1 MNDKQNDNHK
11 NLKDLHGFLT
21 SEGYELPDYAEFE
34 NDMSTP
40 QNLQDFYTFFRKEGY
55 DLPTSFSEFENDM
68 GFATQPQQPA
78 TPAVQGLP
86 VNPATFAP
94 MAPAAPS
101 SGAVNVRAPFADVQ
115 AAQQYE
121 QQKPTS
127 PTQPTNPTYPTAAQ
141 NKQEQ
146 PLGPERFA
154 KQMAMDQQLGQM
166 SQGISQRLDAIR
178 KGNQPFSSTE
188 RRLNP
193 ETGKMETAYYTKTGE
208 VTNTQLQQSRR
219 NAEINEA
226 FKEPTVNEELQEAYA
241 ERDRLQHE
249 IARREKEIETSTAD
263 NVEEGIKKLPAT
275 QQRAM
280 AEFLRRN
287 APKEGDKSRDAE
299 LSMLRAALRSNE
311 EHINT
316 LEREKDNP
324 NYIQVVGKGL
334 TSADNWLGGF
344 NNLADMITMLRYS
357 GEELEGTEAAAQEA
371 MLKNRLLADDA
382 NTRYGQNDSAGQRW
396 GDISAQAI
404 PFVAEFLLTGGGFSG
419 IKAGTRLGEK
429 AALKYG
435 KNKVGKWLLKN
446 IGSTADDIVR
456 ASIMANTTGAGRT
469 VSDILDRHLGKLVYE
484 DGEYKFV
491 GGKSVGR
498 SVYEGEMAATL
509 QYLTEFAG
517 SKLDAAGKVVGK
529 GISKGLERIGAG
541 RVTELI
547 SRMSGS
553 EWSKMLAKLQVNDY
567 WEEVAEEELNIILDA
582 ILVGDNKF
590 SDLWDKRTQGD
601 ILGGMALSIG
611 LMRAP
616 GMVVEGG
623 AKTYNAAQ
631 YYRYKHNT
639 DKANKVAS
647 VQFGADNWE
656 VLREQIDNTE
666 NKDMGA
672 LLAEIADNAD
682 MNDGNKKAAA
692 DYIVNLMKMRGY
704 NMRTMKN
711 AEGKSESESSE
722 QAVADEQENQ
732 AYERGY
738 NAEPQEQ
745 QDAML
750 ELAMSDPSDPDHAE
764 KQAAVAGIND
774 RINDDADNFVAQER
788 EAYNLQRNDD
798 DGSVHPATM
807 TVDGQEREVF
817 IKSGLV
823 TTGADGSIDIEN
835 SGETIVVYDPVE
847 GKNKMVSPADIRSLG
862 EVTTAE
868 QFESDLQNQR
878 ADFIQQQQD
887 AATGRFNPQPGQ
899 EIDMP
904 DGKAV
909 VLATDGE
916 SGTLQMPDG
925 SQQSMAIADIQQI
938 ADGVMMEDYR
948 QRHPETAAPEQ
959 PAAEAPA
966 MTEGKPETFE
976 PNMELTVKDGD
987 GEKTVYVTGTRARW
1001 EAGKFVEDPNGK
1013 FIELYDPE
1021 ANDGNGG
1028 MTYIRDD
1035 DPDGKIVGY
1044 KPAPLEEQPIDETEN
1059 RPLPRYIDPKN
1070 PPDDGGTPPPP
1081 PAGLGNLKDAKT
1093 FGEQDEGQRPNVET
1107 FTPESYTP
1115 EEPAPTSNTMPMKK
1129 VRVRKDVKDENGKPV
1144 LNKNGKPK
1152 KEWVEEEVEDWYA
1165 ATPSRAYQYI
1175 YEEAVAAG
1183 LEEKDADG
1191 IVKIM
1196 QEQAQQ
1202 EQADIKK
1209 KPKPVAGSVMA
1220 TLQLRKERNAEI
1232 EEAQSHVDYWKQVQ
1246 SLRNRALLERKEAEE
1261 AERRAA
1267 ETAEQKAKRE
1277 AYEAEQARRQAEAEA
1292 AERHRKEEN
1301 EQRASGTFVSPVQNA
1316 EITEPIEGTKTSA
1329 TPLEIAKRELADD
1342 AEAMEI
1348 LNSKEPQTLEEVVSK
1363 LLTSGKNQVGIIP
1376 EDFYKHT
1383 GYSPRDAEKFI
1394 ILSNNGVSIGRLGEM
1409 VEGYARN
1416 EHIPFDEN
1424 DANAGFD
1431 AVLAVLGNVR
1441 TQGDING
1448 YITNNRIRQA
1458 YDHHNKLL
1466 VKEDAYM
1473 SEQLGV
1479 TRAEYDGWVQSME
1492 EKAEA
1497 VKNMSDEEFNTIFG
1511 YDNTLL
1517 ENEKTQNNDR
1527 RAETDN
1533 GGNREESADALQ
1545 GEQREGESAAAPQ
1558 DDTRG
1563 VGEDAAAAADNG
1575 AAVAERIAAAEAQTD
1590 TNPTEGQKKAG
1601 NYAKG
1606 HLTLDGYNISI
1617 EQPKGSIR
1625 RGVDADGRAWEQEMH
1640 NTYGYIRGTEG
1651 VDGDHIDV
1659 FLSNDPTQGN
1669 VFVIDQ
1675 VNPKDGSFDEH
1686 KVMYGFPDAESAR
1699 AAYLSNYEEG
1709 WQGLGTITEVSKDE
1723 FKKWVESSHR
1733 KTKPFSEY
1741 KSVEMLGGQSEGN
1754 DKIDKPT
1761 VQQREIGQAMVD
1773 RLEDMGIKVSTD
1785 IAENRRVLKQAEQDN
1800 SEAGKLRHFRTPGG
1814 KVYGFVYRGKMYL
1827 DPRHIDAELPI
1838 HEYAHPW
1845 CEAMRYLAPERWAEV
1860 VEVMKSDAET
1870 WEAVKAMNPDL
1881 ADENDIAEEMI
1892 ATYSGK
1898 NGKAKAQAEFE
1909 RMGAK
1914 GNFGNVWQ
1922 NIAKAI
1928 QDFWKKVGDFLGI
1941 KYESAEQVYDQVV
1954 KDFANKV
1961 NPRKRIEDYLKA
1973 RDEEYLKAVES
1984 GDEAR
1989 AKELFDEALREN
2001 IGNGMTPYLSVD
2013 SYIGRLK
2020 NLVKRVKSRD
2030 PQVIL
2035 QVAELMSPLIPQ
2047 DAVLVPAPSH
2057 TGEATDMLDLSEAL
2071 SRITGTPVA
2080 NVLRG
2085 VERESQYQ
2093 VKKEGGRPITA
2104 EQMGIVMDGTLP
2116 DDKIPVVIDN
2126 VVDSGNTAEACVKA
2140 LGKGIVVSLAEGV
2153 NRRKHAATLK
2163 SANFVARDRS
2173 GNIVQLSKRF
2183 DLDGVNYL
2191 AKQKGDGKVQKPTKE
2206 QKTLVKAL
2214 SDWLNKIGIKTT
2226 LNTKKGQEVLD
2237 KYREL
2242 AKLLR
2247 VWHGSGA
2254 DFGRFDHAHMGEG
2267 EGAQA
2272 FGYGTYVSE
2281 VKGIGKN
2288 YAELNPNGSTRV
2300 FYKGKTIGPSK
2311 IGLRTNTAEEHLL
2324 KLIASQLKTGQSFNE
2339 AKKNVKEYLKQGIT
2353 YYGNFNDA
2361 IAVSK
2366 YKEMQSI
2373 LPTLKE
2379 KDFETREGQ
2388 HVLYELD
2395 IPDDN
2400 GHNYPDWVITIPKSD
2415 RRKIAEAVRGLEG
2428 GPAQSVKY
2436 PTYKGGW
2443 NQLADMIERNQWAY
2457 QEVRDRLVQAFGG
2470 KIADEKKV
2478 SELMHSAGFT
2488 GVKYPAEYMTG
2499 ARADGAKNYV
2509 IFDENDLK
2517 IVDKIRF
2524 HKAEDGSYEPEMK
2537 PWAYSNAMKAVEGI
2551 KQEKAT
2557 AEQWLA
2563 MLQKNGGLKAGEDK
2577 WLGLSEW
2584 LKGSEAKTITKQ
2596 EVLDYIRA
2604 NEIQIEEVEYGNT
2617 MSDKAKKRLEEY
2629 NNELLGEIE
2638 ELDSNDKSGGEVAE
2652 MAFGV
2657 LVDRYGDDFENAFEL
2672 TWEHGSPRLKPK
2684 LLDMDGEV
2692 QPIHETRLSYTTEG
2706 LDNKREIALTIPTIE
2721 PWNEGDDVHFGD
2733 AGEGRAVAWVR
2744 FGETTD
2750 ADGNRVLVIDEIQ
2763 SKRHQEGREKGYRK
2777 VQSNSQRARHIKAQE
2792 KFESFK
2798 TELVEKYGS
2807 VLDNGSYNQW
2817 MSRFSPADLER
2828 YEQLEREVMETS
2840 FYDEAESP
2848 TVKDNRVPDAP
2859 FEKNW
2864 HEVAFKR
2871 MLRYAAENGY
2881 DKVAWTTGE
2890 QQAERYDLSKSI
2902 KDMTAT
2908 GWTDY
2913 SAVRGDDAKEAK
2925 LITINTIDRG
2935 QYTQL
2940 LVDKSGKVISDVNDQ
2955 FVGKQLSDIVGKDL
2969 AKRLMED
2976 GYQTIEGDG
2985 LRIGGEGMKGFYD
2998 QILPRF
3004 ADKYGKKWNVKTTD
3018 INLPNI
3024 GDNGLTMHSV
3034 DVTPEM
3040 KASVLQGQP
3049 MFFRDKDG
3057 EVYGFTVGGEIY
3069 IDPRYAKPETPVHE
3083 YTHLW
3088 AQALRNSNP
3097 TAWAQLT
3104 DEMRTVEGG
3113 RLWDYVKGRYPELK
3127 TEDELVE
3134 EVFAHYSGKRGA
3146 ERLEA
3151 EMREE
3156 MKKADGIF
3164 EKAQV
3169 ANIFHKLRALLNKFW
3184 TMARDLFAGKV
3195 EGVENLTAEDFAD
3208 MMMGDLLHEVDPR
3221 KEANASTEA
3230 RDKAYMEA
3238 VEKGDMETA
3247 QRMVNEAAKA
3257 AMPETK
3263 VVDENGMPLV
3273 VVHHTKGDFTKF
3285 DINRLG
3291 ENSGDKGMYGA
3302 GFYFITKGYGDFYG
3316 NRNMD
3321 VYLNISKPYEVAA
3334 SMDNTSDQYTYFA
3347 EHFNI
3352 PKLRELAMSE
3362 NGKTITVGEYID
3374 NIKAVDKEITDAGIT
3389 AESLA
3394 DNDELKYYR
3403 PEDRMDLYREYRI
3416 IDRCGFPL
3424 ISHSS
3429 YVIAENIGSEEFSDA
3444 LKRAGY
3450 DGVVVDKGE
3459 GVHEYVAFDPKQI
3472 KSADPVTYDDQGNVI
3487 PLSERF
3493 NSESNDIR
3501 FQKAGEDIE
3510 AVNSRFNEELDGFTL
3525 DNADKVIFDL
3535 GRPSEKLLEGG
3546 VVDKPI
3552 RLYGSKVAKKMRK
3565 HGFKTEDLRDLPM
3578 AVANPIAVF
3587 ENIDREGNRSVLTEL
3602 HTDKGNILVSI
3613 DLGKGS
3619 DADFDIVSSVFGKN
3633 GKGVVDWI
3641 NNGKLRYVDKE
3652 KAQNYLRIS
3661 APIAEASDNS
3671 ELVSDAKIVKDFET
3685 AKNNLQNAENNDVRY
3700 QRSST
3705 YTTKDGV
3712 QLSMMSLFE
3721 GTENLNDNENL
3732 NDKSDL
3738 TGLRLR
3744 KLEPGKTC
3752 HVERRYEE
3760 NKSFSFMGKERIES
3774 MDDVAYIFKQ
3784 LENAAVEN
3792 SFIVLVKDGKPI
3804 IIHTGMGG
3812 YASTTVDLRQAI
3824 AAYMSIKPEQVYFVH
3839 NHPSGSLIASG
3850 EDMLTLNTLRAA
3862 FGSDVVQDGIIIDTT
3877 SGQYGVFGYGAEERD
3892 MPKGADGEVPMKVYE
3907 FSKQVFGKDWKPQ
3920 TAYTIADP
3928 KGVAEF
3934 ISSHRLGEHPKMSF
3948 IIVNNRGQVV
3958 GNFFLPWTALSN
3970 IEDVKATYTELS
3982 NYINL
3987 AGGTKGVIYG
3997 NYQYSKKDKR
4007 MLQQLAAG
4015 MNVLHTPLLDVVH
4028 VDVDNDL
4035 GYHSAHDSGVMEPE
4049 AEYVT
4054 PEREAGES
4062 ILDYAKRVADDY
4074 SAYEAIV
4081 KALEAANG
4089 GVMEAHDD
4097 SVSEQLHDTSR
4108 EMYERLVGSSLNQF
4122 TEAMQDSMKS
4132 LESLMKAMLGD
4143 KDLKKEEVA
4152 GFENPYLVNN
4162 AMSSASHEQI
4172 EVWHRYFIDPL
4183 KEEIRGLLGKVKGKE
4198 WKAVYTELVDYL
4210 MAKHGLERNDVF
4222 AKRDAKK
4229 AYSDE
4234 CDAAIRDI
4242 NNTRSL
4248 VLKELKK
4255 KLNDNK
4261 IDQDTY
4267 NSEVEK
4273 TNQDIEQVKTR
4284 FEQERDAK
4292 IAALED
4298 DPKKDARYRAF
4309 RGKDYSG
4316 LTALTGSTEDASAI
4330 DEAENKALA
4339 DLESRHHA
4347 KLIEDE
4353 AYKQEKKQIKR
4364 LAEKQRASIVAMAE
4378 HKAEKMVAEYESK
4391 HDTKALWKKIN
4402 AATNSTLFK
4411 LADSGIMSAE
4421 QHDRLRDMFQYY
4433 IPLQGFN
4440 DTVAEDLYAYM
4451 GGKGTLGV
4459 GSLLKGAKGR
4469 KSKADDPLATIILNG
4484 EAAIRQANRNL
4495 MKQKFLN
4502 FVLNHPGNLVSVH
4515 DIWLRKNDT
4524 TGQWERYFEA
4534 DLREDDSPE
4543 VVASKMQAFEDKMAE
4558 LADQDP
4564 AHYKRGRE
4572 LPDVPYR
4579 VIEKKDMD
4587 QHQVLV
4593 RRNGQTVVLTI
4604 NGNPRAA
4611 QALNGLTNP
4620 DVDTEKLGG
4629 KIVNGIQKF
4638 TRFLA
4643 TNYTSRFIDF
4653 MAANWVRDAFYAN
4666 DMAIVREDAKYA
4678 RKFHKEHA
4686 KTFTVNTGI
4695 LFKEWS
4701 NGELQKKIDEGTAN
4715 KYERYFREF
4724 MLNGGE
4730 TGWTNQRDLEKH
4742 KRDLERD
4749 LRHAED
4755 WNVRAWKAFT
4765 GFLDI
4770 ANRAIE
4776 NNARFAAYVS
4786 SRDMGRSITR
4796 SIWDAKEVSINFNTK
4811 GAGSKMA
4818 GAKGQTTFGDIGAVG
4833 SGIFRTLFPFWN
4845 ASVQGISN
4853 IYRAAKRRPGRF
4865 ALRILAVQYLM
4876 GALIPL
4882 ISQWLC
4888 GDDDDDP
4895 NSYYNLPEYVRR
4907 SNLCFRFTKSMPWIT
4922 LPLPIE
4928 FRAPYGLGELSM
4940 GLITGKEHY
4949 TPEEAAK
4956 QFAMQISQV
4965 LPLDFMEGG
4974 GGWHVLMPGGAK
4986 PALEAQANE
4995 SWSGLPIYKESSY
5008 DDYKANWTKGYKNT
5022 SKPLTGFTKG
5032 LNELTADR
5040 DDLLQA
5046 AGNTEHVQGYIN
5058 WNPAV
5063 IEYLLRGYLGG
5074 LYSTANQ
5081 LVKVGETIV
5090 GVREFEW
5097 RNMPVANRFIK
5108 EGDERTQARKLQNEY
5123 FYYVDEYEGS
5133 RKRLKDADK
5142 ENMSAGQKEERQQK
5156 LDKIAAQRHYWVV
5169 DAYKPLLDALH
5180 DQKQNESEYSVV
5192 EIEELENSLRRQM
5205 VDLIHKV
5212 DDDKELPKDSIDKEV
5227 DKMLAENFER
5237 GGYTRHPAANRIA
5250 NRLGGTDSY
5259 GGGSALKTEY
5269 GKVYERKRDYVD
5281 MAEDVLLQVAI
5292 KEAKEEND
5300 VQRQKGLEAYQ
5311 RGITEAKE
5319 PLGYPNAKAEVID
5332 NAMARVRTLRRQALD
5347 KYGIDYKGKLAK
5359 TEHKEQTNP
5368 SR

>member
-1 MNDKQNDNHK
+1 MNDKIDELYDALKADGAVKKSRENFRSYVDDADNRQK
-11 NLKDLHGFLT
+11 LYDALKEDGAVKSPTFEEFSRKL
-21 SEGYELPDYAEFE
+21 GY
-34 NDMSTP
+34 N
-40 QNLQDFYTFFRKEGY
+40 
-55 DLPTSFSEFENDM
+55 
-68 GFATQPQQPA
+68 ATQP
-78 TPAVQGLP
+78 TPAAQGLP

-101 SGAVNVRAPFADVQ
+101 SGAVNVRAPFADAQ
-115 AAQQYE
+115 ATQQYE

-127 PTQPTNPTYPTAAQ
+127 PTAAQ
-141 NKQEQ
+141 NEQEQ
-146 PLGPERFA
+146 PLGPDGFA
-154 KQMAMDQQLGQM
+154 KQMAMDQQLGQR
-166 SQGISQRLDAIR
+166 SQQLSRRLDAIR

-193 ETGKMETAYYTKTGE
+193 ATGKMENVYYTKTGE
-208 VTNTQLQQSRR
+208 ATNTQLQQSRR

-226 FKEPTVNEELQEAYA
+226 IKGPTVNEELQEAYA
-241 ERDRLQHE
+241 ERDRLQQE
-249 IARREKEIETSTAD
+249 IELREKQVDANTA
-263 NVEEGIKKLPAT
+263 EEAEEAIKKLPQK
-275 QQRAM
+275 QQERYGELFKRITPREGNKAM
-280 AEFLRRN
+280 
-287 APKEGDKSRDAE
+287 DAQ
-299 LSMLRAALRSNE
+299 LSMLKAALRSNE
-311 EHINT
+311 ERINT
-316 LEREKDNP
+316 LERERDNP

-334 TSADNWLGGF
+334 TSADTWLGGF
-344 NNLADMITMLRYS
+344 NSMADMITMLRY
-357 GEELEGTEAAAQEA
+357 GEEKMEGSEGAAQEA

-382 NTRYGQNDSAGQRW
+382 KARYGGQNDTGWQRF
-396 GDISAQAI
+396 GDISAEAI
-404 PFVAEFLLTGGGFSG
+404 PFLAEFMLTGGGFSG
-419 IKAGTRLGEK
+419 IKAGARLGEK

-456 ASIMANTTGAGRT
+456 ASIMANTTGVGRT
-469 VSDILDRHLGKLVYE
+469 VSDILDRRLGELVYE

-517 SKLDAAGKVVGK
+517 SKLDAVGKVVGK
-529 GISKGLERIGAG
+529 GVGKGLERIGAA
-541 RVTELI
+541 RVSELI

-553 EWSKMLAKLQVNDY
+553 EWNRMLAKLQINDY
-567 WEEVAEEELNIILDA
+567 WEEVAEEELNIILNA
-582 ILVGDNKF
+582 MLVGDNKF
-590 SDLWDKRTQGD
+590 SDLWDKQTQGD
-601 ILGGMALSIG
+601 ILGGMAMSIG

-623 AKTYNAAQ
+623 AKTYNTAQ

-639 DKANKVAS
+639 DKADRVAS

-711 AEGKSESESSE
+711 AEGKNKSDSSA
-722 QAVADEQENQ
+722 QAVADEREDQ
-732 AYERGY
+732 AYGRGY
-738 NAEPQEQ
+738 DADEQ
-745 QDAML
+745 GRQDAMM

-764 KQAAVAGIND
+764 KQAAVDGINQ
-774 RINDDADNFVAQER
+774 RINDDADMQVAQQR

-798 DGSVHPATM
+798 DGSLHPATM
-807 TVDGQEREVF
+807 SVDGQEREVY

-835 SGETIVVYDPVE
+835 SGKTIIVYDPVE

-862 EVTTAE
+862 PVTTAE
-868 QFESDLQNQR
+868 QLEADLQNQR
-878 ADFIQQQQD
+878 DAFVQQQQD
-887 AATGRFNPQPGQ
+887 AATNRFNPQPGQ

-904 DGKAV
+904 DGGKAV
-909 VLATDGE
+909 VLATDGD
-916 SGTLQMPDG
+916 SVTLQMPDG
-925 SQQSMAIADIQQI
+925 TQQSMAIADIQQI

-948 QRHPETAAPEQ
+948 QRHPEAEQ
-959 PAAEAPA
+959 PSEPATEAKGA
-966 MTEGKPETFE
+966 PETFSDG
-976 PNMELTVKDGD
+976 MVLTVK
-987 GEKTVYVTGTRARW
+987 GENGEEQQMGVIGRASYSAQPGSSGYR
-1001 EAGKFVEDPNGK
+1001 EDPNGK
-1013 FIELYDPE
+1013 YVALYVP
-1021 ANDGNGG
+1021 G
-1028 MTYIRDD
+1028 
-1035 DPDGKIVGY
+1035 
-1044 KPAPLEEQPIDETEN
+1044 EEQP
-1059 RPLPRYIDPKN
+1059 RYMLESK
-1070 PPDDGGTPPPP
+1070 
-1081 PAGLGNLKDAKT
+1081 LR
-1093 FGEQDEGQRPNVET
+1093 EQT
-1107 FTPESYTP
+1107 
-1115 EEPAPTSNTMPMKK
+1115 
-1129 VRVRKDVKDENGKPV
+1129 
-1144 LNKNGKPK
+1144 
-1152 KEWVEEEVEDWYA
+1152 
-1165 ATPSRAYQYI
+1165 
-1175 YEEAVAAG
+1175 
-1183 LEEKDADG
+1183 
-1191 IVKIM
+1191 
-1196 QEQAQQ
+1196 
-1202 EQADIKK
+1202 
-1209 KPKPVAGSVMA
+1209 
-1220 TLQLRKERNAEI
+1220 
-1232 EEAQSHVDYWKQVQ
+1232 VDYIEQ
-1246 SLRNRALLERKEAEE
+1246 E
-1261 AERRAA
+1261 AERPAAEVEQPTEGAAEQSTAGGAVPAGESA
-1267 ETAEQKAKRE
+1267 ETAAAPAVAPEAEIYNNVKGEYPEAYRDKVENTVKIKAKRVTDTKTALDKATAALTATEYGSKEEATAKRKRDEAQQAYDAAVADSEMWNAVKSLKDQELLAEREAKDAAEREERERRRAETEAARKREQE
-1277 AYEAEQARRQAEAEA
+1277 AYEAEMARRKAEQEEKDRRTEA
-1292 AERHRKEEN
+1292 ALEYMAKMRDE
-1301 EQRASGTFVSPVQNA
+1301 AAAMGADF
-1316 EITEPIEGTKTSA
+1316 PIE
-1329 TPLEIAKRELADD
+1329 DD
-1342 AEAMEI
+1342 AAAMEVMND
-1348 LNSKEPQTLEEVVSK
+1348 LEPHTLEEVAAW
-1363 LLTSGKNQVGIIP
+1363 LLSDTKGKMKIDP
-1376 EDFYKHT
+1376 EEMRRHT
-1383 GYSPRDAEKFI
+1383 GYSSTDMNKFPFIFKKDGVSPEKFGEHI
-1394 ILSNNGVSIGRLGEM
+1394 EQKARENGVS
-1409 VEGYARN
+1409 
-1416 EHIPFDEN
+1416 FDEA
-1424 DANAGFD
+1424 DTNAGFNALLNVLGEVGGLGDLKNYIKNARRVQAERLHSQNVAMAAAVQTEDDWIAQHGGMSREEYASYINWMED
-1431 AVLAVLGNVR
+1431 AVE
-1441 TQGDING
+1441 QGKTE
-1448 YITNNRIRQA
+1448 IT
-1458 YDHHNKLL
+1458 
-1466 VKEDAYM
+1466 
-1473 SEQLGV
+1473 
-1479 TRAEYDGWVQSME
+1479 
-1492 EKAEA
+1492 
-1497 VKNMSDEEFNTIFG
+1497 DEEFNQIF
-1511 YDNTLL
+1511 NT
-1517 ENEKTQNNDR
+1517 
-1527 RAETDN
+1527 
-1533 GGNREESADALQ
+1533 
-1545 GEQREGESAAAPQ
+1545 
-1558 DDTRG
+1558 DDTRTATTDEESQRG
-1563 VGEDAAAAADNG
+1563 GAAESGTDGAEARQAATAADDTRRGGEDAGGESTAPT
-1575 AAVAERIAAAEAQTD
+1575 AVAERIAAAEAQTD

-1659 FLSNDPTQGN
+1659 FLSDDPTQGN

-1675 VNPKDGSFDEH
+1675 VNKDGSFDEH

-1699 AAYLSNYEEG
+1699 AAYLSNYEDG

-1741 KSVEMLGGQSEGN
+1741 KSVKPEGGQNE
-1754 DKIDKPT
+1754 
-1761 VQQREIGQAMVD
+1761 QRQPSTAEDVEAGGAVVD
-1773 RLEDMGIKVSTD
+1773 RLQSMGVEVSTD
-1785 IAENRRVLKQAEQDN
+1785 IAENRKVRKQAERDN
-1800 SEAGKLRHFRTPGG
+1800 SESGKIHNLKTSDG
-1814 KVYGFVYRGKMYL
+1814 KVYGFTYRGKLYL
-1827 DPRHIDAELPI
+1827 DPREIDAELPL
-1838 HEYAHPW
+1838 HEYGHLW
-1845 CEAMRYLAPERWAEV
+1845 TEAFRRLNPEGWNDL
-1860 VEVMKSDAET
+1860 VETMKQDAES
-1870 WEAVKAMNPDL
+1870 WNIVKQLYPDL
-1881 ADENDIAEEMI
+1881 KTDSEIADEVI
-1892 ATYSGK
+1892 ATFSGK
-1898 NGKAKAQAEFE
+1898 NGAAKLKEELE
-1909 RMGAK
+1909 RMADK
-1914 GNFGNVWQ
+1914 NPDYKSRWGNIYN
-1922 NIAKAI
+1922 NIVKAI
-1928 QDFWKKVGDFLGI
+1928 QDFWKTMGDFLGI
-1941 KYESAEQVYDQVV
+1941 KYESPEQVYDQVLR
-1954 KDFANKV
+1954 DFASGM
-1961 NPRKRIEDYLKA
+1961 NPRA
-1973 RDEEYLKAVES
+1973 RVEEYLKERDAEYMNAVES
-1984 GDEAR
+1984 GDEDK
-1989 AKELFDEALREN
+1989 AKELFDAALREN
-2001 IGNGMTPYLSVD
+2001 IGNGITPFVAVGGYRGNMD
-2013 SYIGRLK
+2013 RLA
-2020 NLVKRVKSRD
+2020 RGVKSRD
-2030 PQVIL
+2030 PKVIAE
-2035 QVAELMSPLIPQ
+2035 VADLMAPLIPEN
-2047 DAVLVPAPSH
+2047 AVLVPTPSH
-2057 TGEATDMLDLSEAL
+2057 SGTSTDMLDVANAISK
-2071 SRITGTPVA
+2071 RTGAPVA
-2080 NVLRG
+2080 DVLRSE
-2085 VERESQYQ
+2085 ERKSQYEAKRQ
-2093 VKKEGGRPITA
+2093 GQPITSA
-2104 EQMGIVMDGTLP
+2104 QMGIHVDGELP
-2116 DDKIPVVIDN
+2116 EGMTPVIIDN
-2126 VVDSGNTAEACVKA
+2126 VVNTGNTAEACVKA
-2140 LGKGIVVSLAEGV
+2140 LGKGVVVSLADAA
-2153 NRRKHAATLK
+2153 NRYRHVASLK
-2163 SANFVARDRS
+2163 SANPIARDRN
-2173 GNIVQLSKRF
+2173 GKVVPLSQRF
-2183 DLDGVNYL
+2183 DLGGSNYL
-2191 AKQKGDGKVQKPTKE
+2191 AKQKGQPAAPTAE
-2206 QKTLVKAL
+2206 QKSLTKGIVGWIN
-2214 SDWLNKIGIKTT
+2214 SIGIPAHAAVR
-2226 LNTKKGQEVLD
+2226 KGQEVLN

-2242 AKLLR
+2242 VRALR
-2247 VWHGSGA
+2247 GYHGSGA
-2254 DFGRFDHAHMGEG
+2254 DFDRFDHSHMGEG

-2272 FGYGTYVSE
+2272 YGYGTYITE
-2281 VKGIGKN
+2281 VEGIGRT
-2288 YAELNPNGSTRV
+2288 YAEHYGKANVMMNGVPIRQVLSNEDYWDWQFANFVT
-2300 FYKGKTIGPSK
+2300 GHE
-2311 IGLRTNTAEEHLL
+2311 RTLDE
-2324 KLIASQLKTGQSFNE
+2324 
-2339 AKKNVKEYLKQGIT
+2339 
-2353 YYGNFNDA
+2353 
-2361 IAVSK
+2361 
-2366 YKEMQSI
+2366 
-2373 LPTLKE
+2373 LKE
-2379 KDFETREGQ
+2379 SIGHVYIDGRIAGSRSKRVRELQKQKDRLLFAIDNGEVTIDRGGAEPI
-2388 HVLYELD
+2388 LYTVD
-2395 IPDDN
+2395 IPDDD
-2400 GHNYPDWVITIPKSD
+2400 GSNYLSYDKPATDEQVDRIKNALLSNDKFKEDSREEYNFMSSRLGDVQYIPPFEEWMDNRAGVIAMGAKERGQRVYD
-2415 RRKIAEAVRGLEG
+2415 EIAKLLD
-2428 GPAQSVKY
+2428 S
-2436 PTYKGGW
+2436 
-2443 NQLADMIERNQWAY
+2443 
-2457 QEVRDRLVQAFGG
+2457 
-2470 KIADEKKV
+2470 EKKA
-2478 SELMHSAGFT
+2478 SELLHAAGFV
-2488 GVKYPAEYMTG
+2488 GIKYPAEYRSG
-2499 ARADGAKNYV
+2499 GRGDNAKNYV

-2517 IVDKIRF
+2517 I
-2524 HKAEDGSYEPEMK
+2524 
-2537 PWAYSNAMKAVEGI
+2537 
-2551 KQEKAT
+2551 T
-2557 AEQWLA
+2557 
-2563 MLQKNGGLKAGEDK
+2563 
-2577 WLGLSEW
+2577 
-2584 LKGSEAKTITKQ
+2584 
-2596 EVLDYIRA
+2596 
-2604 NEIQIEEVEYGNT
+2604 
-2617 MSDKAKKRLEEY
+2617 
-2629 NNELLGEIE
+2629 
-2638 ELDSNDKSGGEVAE
+2638 
-2652 MAFGV
+2652 
-2657 LVDRYGDDFENAFEL
+2657 
-2672 TWEHGSPRLKPK
+2672 
-2684 LLDMDGEV
+2684 
-2692 QPIHETRLSYTTEG
+2692 
-2706 LDNKREIALTIPTIE
+2706 
-2721 PWNEGDDVHFGD
+2721 
-2733 AGEGRAVAWVR
+2733 
-2744 FGETTD
+2744 
-2750 ADGNRVLVIDEIQ
+2750 
-2763 SKRHQEGREKGYRK
+2763 
-2777 VQSNSQRARHIKAQE
+2777 
-2792 KFESFK
+2792 
-2798 TELVEKYGS
+2798 
-2807 VLDNGSYNQW
+2807 
-2817 MSRFSPADLER
+2817 
-2828 YEQLEREVMETS
+2828 
-2840 FYDEAESP
+2840 
-2848 TVKDNRVPDAP
+2848 
-2859 FEKNW
+2859 
-2864 HEVAFKR
+2864 
-2871 MLRYAAENGY
+2871 
-2881 DKVAWTTGE
+2881 DKV
-2890 QQAERYDLSKSI
+2890 K
-2902 KDMTAT
+2902 
-2908 GWTDY
+2908 
-2913 SAVRGDDAKEAK
+2913 
-2925 LITINTIDRG
+2925 
-2935 QYTQL
+2935 
-2940 LVDKSGKVISDVNDQ
+2940 
-2955 FVGKQLSDIVGKDL
+2955 
-2969 AKRLMED
+2969 
-2976 GYQTIEGDG
+2976 
-2985 LRIGGEGMKGFYD
+2985 
-2998 QILPRF
+2998 
-3004 ADKYGKKWNVKTTD
+3004 
-3018 INLPNI
+3018 
-3024 GDNGLTMHSV
+3024 
-3034 DVTPEM
+3034 
-3040 KASVLQGQP
+3040 
-3049 MFFRDKDG
+3049 FFRDKDG
-3057 EVYGFTVGGEIY
+3057 EVIGYTLGGEIY

-3083 YTHLW
+3083 YTHLIVH
-3088 AQALRNSNP
+3088 AIRANNP
-3097 TAWAQLT
+3097 QVWERWKQLVHGEQDFIDFVKAKYPEYSENEDDFWEEVIANYT
-3104 DEMRTVEGG
+3104 GRKGGKRLEDEMSRQM
-3113 RLWDYVKGRYPELK
+3113 RK
-3127 TEDELVE
+3127 TPDI
-3134 EVFAHYSGKRGA
+3134 G
-3146 ERLEA
+3146 
-3151 EMREE
+3151 
-3156 MKKADGIF
+3156 
-3164 EKAQV
+3164 EKARI
-3169 ANIFHKLRALLNKFW
+3169 ATIFHKLRDLLRRFWDMTKDIFSGSTKGIDNFQSMDDVVDLTLAALANKFDPRAAQER
-3184 TMARDLFAGKV
+3184 ARD
-3195 EGVENLTAEDFAD
+3195 
-3208 MMMGDLLHEVDPR
+3208 
-3221 KEANASTEA
+3221 A
-3230 RDKAYMEA
+3230 RDREYLDA
-3238 VEKGDMETA
+3238 VDRGDMETA
-3247 QRMVNEAAKA
+3247 QRMVNKAAKA
-3257 AMPETK
+3257 AMPDTK
-3263 VVDENGMPLV
+3263 VVDENGMPLRV
-3273 VVHHTKGDFTKF
+3273 YH
-3285 DINRLG
+3285 
-3291 ENSGDKGMYGA
+3291 
-3302 GFYFITKGYGDFYG
+3302 IT
-3316 NRNMD
+3316 
-3321 VYLNISKPYEVAA
+3321 
-3334 SMDNTSDQYTYFA
+3334 DND
-3347 EHFNI
+3347 FNI
-3352 PKLRELAMSE
+3352 FHSGNFAGTIYFSDNKSAAKKAAR
-3362 NGKTITVGEYID
+3362 GKNKTVNVFLNVKKPVNTKDNPIPWYDAED
-3374 NIKAVDKEITDAGIT
+3374 NIKVAKWKE
-3389 AESLA
+3389 E
-3394 DNDELKYYR
+3394 
-3403 PEDRMDLYREYRI
+3403 
-3416 IDRCGFPL
+3416 
-3424 ISHSS
+3424 
-3429 YVIAENIGSEEFSDA
+3429 
-3444 LKRAGY
+3444 GY
-3450 DGVVVDKGE
+3450 DGVYVRDE
-3459 GVHEYVAFDPKQI
+3459 SGVSIAVFHPSQI
-3472 KSADPVTYDDQGNVI
+3472 KSADPVTYDDNGNVI

-3493 NSESNDIR
+3493 DSGKEDIR
-3501 FQKAGEDIE
+3501 YQK
-3510 AVNSRFNEELDGFTL
+3510 
-3525 DNADKVIFDL
+3525 
-3535 GRPSEKLLEGG
+3535 
-3546 VVDKPI
+3546 
-3552 RLYGSKVAKKMRK
+3552 
-3565 HGFKTEDLRDLPM
+3565 
-3578 AVANPIAVF
+3578 
-3587 ENIDREGNRSVLTEL
+3587 
-3602 HTDKGNILVSI
+3602 
-3613 DLGKGS
+3613 GKSG
-3619 DADFDIVSSVFGKN
+3619 
-3633 GKGVVDWI
+3633 
-3641 NNGKLRYVDKE
+3641 
-3652 KAQNYLRIS
+3652 
-3661 APIAEASDNS
+3661 
-3671 ELVSDAKIVKDFET
+3671 
-3685 AKNNLQNAENNDVRY
+3685 
-3700 QRSST
+3700 T
-3705 YTTKDGV
+3705 YTTRDGV

-3721 GTENLNDNENL
+3721 SNENL
-3732 NDKSDL
+3732 DDNANLNERSSANGDL
-3738 TGLRLR
+3738 TELRLR
-3744 KLEPGKTC
+3744 KLEPGETC

-3760 NKSFSFMGKERIES
+3760 NKSFSFTGKEKIES

-3792 SFIVLVKDGKPI
+3792 SFIALVKDGKPI

-3812 YASTTVDLRQAI
+3812 YASSPVDIRQAV
-3824 AAYMSIKPEQVYFVH
+3824 AAYMSINPEQVYFVH
-3839 NHPSGSLIASG
+3839 NHPSGSLRASR
-3850 EDMLTLNTLRAA
+3850 EDRLTLNLLREV
-3862 FGSDVVQDGIIIDTT
+3862 FGNDVVQDGIIIDTT
-3877 SGQYGVFGYGAEERD
+3877 SGKYGVFGPEIGEGEFGWELGEKNR
-3892 MPKGADGEVPMKVYE
+3892 GEVPMKVYE
-3907 FSKQVFGKDWKPQ
+3907 FSKQVFSKDWKPQ
-3920 TAYTIADP
+3920 TAYTIAGSE
-3928 KGVAEF
+3928 GVAEF

-3948 IIVNNRGQVV
+3948 IVVNNQNQVV
-3958 GNFFLPWTALSN
+3958 GNFFLPWTALSE
-3970 IEDVKATYTELS
+3970 IEDVKATCTELS

-3987 AGGTKGVIYG
+3987 AGGMKGVIYG
-3997 NYQYSKKDKR
+3997 NYQYSEKDKR

-4015 MNVLHTPLLDVVH
+4015 MNLLHTPLLDVVH
-4028 VDVDNDL
+4028 VDVNDEL

-4054 PEREAGES
+4054 PAREAGES

-4074 SAYEAIV
+4074 SAYESIV
-4081 KALEAANG
+4081 KALEVANG

-4198 WKAVYTELVDYL
+4198 WKAAYTELVDYL

-4292 IAALED
+4292 IAALEEN
-4298 DPKKDARYRAF
+4298 PQKDARYRAF

-4316 LTALTGSTEDASAI
+4316 LTALTGSTKDASDI

-4347 KLIEDE
+4347 KLIDDE

-4364 LAEKQRASIVAMAE
+4364 LAEKQRAGIVAMAE

-4558 LADQDP
+4558 LAAQDP

-4653 MAANWVRDAFYAN
+4653 MAANWVRDAFYTN

-4678 RKFHKEHA
+4678 SKFHKEHA

-4701 NGELQKKIDEGTAN
+4701 NGKLQKKIDEGTAN

-4796 SIWDAKEVSINFNTK
+4796 SIWDAKEVSVNFNTK

-5081 LVKVGETIV
+5081 LVKVGETIA

-5142 ENMSAGQKEERQQK
+5142 ENMSAEQKEERQQK

-5212 DDDKELPKDSIDKEV
+5212 DDNKELPKDSIDKEV

-5237 GGYTRHPAANRIA
+5237 GGYTRHSAANRIA

-5300 VQRQKGLEAYQ
+5300 VQRQKGLEAY
-5311 RGITEAKE
+5311 RRKITEAKE

-5347 KYGIDYKGKLAK
+5347 KYGIDYKNKLAK
-5359 TEHKEQTNP
+5359 TEHNEQTNP